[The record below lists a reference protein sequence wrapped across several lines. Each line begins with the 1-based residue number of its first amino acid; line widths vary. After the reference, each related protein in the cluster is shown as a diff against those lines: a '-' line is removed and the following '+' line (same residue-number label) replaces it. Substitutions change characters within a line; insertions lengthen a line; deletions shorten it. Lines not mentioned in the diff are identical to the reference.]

1 MRDNA
6 NDAVRR
12 FKSREVLDY
21 ISRVRTSMIS
31 QIIKSRELSSSP
43 LQAII
48 ADITSR
54 RRNKECS
61 SVVSVLRSRHA
72 KKGYCIVGTSDNS
85 YKIYV
90 QNISRTLHSNLIR
103 IVNPYDSSILW
114 FTRLRFKIQPRVR
127 SKRVKKKIK
136 NDELRLKWSTAMSK

>member
-1 MRDNA
+1 MQRTDATTKVETKQRARVNLTSHTCKFATTNDTRFSEKMRDNA

-54 RRNKECS
+54 RRKKECS

-72 KKGYCIVGTSDNS
+72 KKGYCT
-85 YKIYV
+85 
-90 QNISRTLHSNLIR
+90 
-103 IVNPYDSSILW
+103 
-114 FTRLRFKIQPRVR
+114 
-127 SKRVKKKIK
+127 
-136 NDELRLKWSTAMSK
+136 